1 MNLETIDEFLFFKG
15 KITIENYLSYL
26 KKGLDFVKNNEIDD
40 NEELQKLIE
49 KYYSNESIY
58 YQVISTTFVNEVF
71 HIVETYLKA
80 NLISDG
86 EYLIYPSIDKYPE
99 HKEKLIKHNENQRKN
114 ISNVL
119 TSFTKAVLKNKE
131 LRVEQLSKDV
141 GKIMFQEEKE
151 ILVNSITCSESLY
164 RLEKYLNWDISKE
177 MKERFKLFIENRNEI
192 IHFNKLTNLTFSCSH
207 SLYVLLSI
215 ASSNTQNYPLF
226 SKIINLITDIEK
238 EYNLLIHKILY
249 NSDTYKALDKISNNS
264 ENLIKVIK
272 NHNKEC
278 G

>member
-1 MNLETIDEFLFFKG
+1 METIDEFLFFKG

-99 HKEKLIKHNENQRKN
+99 HKEKLIRHNENQRKN

>member
-99 HKEKLIKHNENQRKN
+99 HKEKLIRHNENQRKN